1 MAFASIG
8 GASSATP
15 DQLIAWRA
23 LAGVAAAVVYPV
35 TLSILTNVFTE
46 RSERVMA
53 IGVWGAATGV
63 AVAVGPVAG
72 GALIEH
78 FWWGSTIG
86 FNVAIA
92 ARIRPLTVLMAVLLV
107 PHSRDPSTPPLDKSG
122 LALSVLAL
130 GSLVHTI
137 IEAPDRGW
145 SSPATFAGF
154 GSPQCFSS

>member
-92 ARIRPLTVLMAVLLV
+92 ARRVHVVVATSSRLLYSSSGV
-107 PHSRDPSTPPLDKSG
+107 SHPRVFLGRLFSRAATSSSRSGPCTDKSVPF
-122 LALSVLAL
+122 LKY
-130 GSLVHTI
+130 
-137 IEAPDRGW
+137 
-145 SSPATFAGF
+145 
-154 GSPQCFSS
+154 